1 MCHLRSHNCT
11 ADKSTNLHYIF
22 NPSSTSCARK
32 LHYKNTRNY
41 KNFGNWLVYSFQ
53 SFTYINKFSTN
64 EWIET
69 LRVPVWLVI
78 LLDCEYDIKWSCN
91 DGDLYLAGSLP
102 LCLLSPLCCAIV
114 AVLTI
119 LFAAATLVLGSNY
132 SGVPAIINYKSPGP
146 SYTQHS
152 HSSLLWIYVL
162 FWTVKVKSLVQ

>member
-11 ADKSTNLHYIF
+11 ADKSTNLHYIL
-22 NPSSTSCARK
+22 NPSSCARK

-78 LLDCEYDIKWSCN
+78 LLYCENDIKWSCT
-91 DGDLYLAGSLP
+91 DGDLYLTGSLP

-119 LFAAATLVLGSNY
+119 LFAAATLLCL
-132 SGVPAIINYKSPGP
+132 PPIIQVSLLLSTTKPH
-146 SYTQHS
+146 TALTC
-152 HSSLLWIYVL
+152 SLLWIYVL
-162 FWTVKVKSLVQ
+162 FGTVKV

>member
-11 ADKSTNLHYIF
+11 ADKSTNLHYIL

-41 KNFGNWLVYSFQ
+41 KNVGNWLVYSFQ

-78 LLDCEYDIKWSCN
+78 LLYCEYDIKWSCN
-91 DGDLYLAGSLP
+91 NRDLYLTGSLP

-119 LFAAATLVLGSNY
+119 LFAAATLRLCL
-132 SGVPAIINYKSPGP
+132 PPII
-146 SYTQHS
+146 QV
-152 HSSLLWIYVL
+152 SLLLSTINHQDQATSYSTHVL
-162 FWTVKVKSLVQ
+162 TSLDLRLALFL